1 MNILISM
8 RTRLSVVLEAV
19 VPGGETSRA
28 REKVMRFLDRG
39 GVRLAWDEQGSGT
52 PILLIMGHRY
62 SSGMW
67 YPLREALGDRY
78 RLISFDNRGVGQSD
92 APRRTSVGEMT
103 ADALAVLDAAGIES
117 AHVYGVSM
125 GGGIALE
132 FGLRYPERV
141 RSLILGCTM
150 AKTPDIKP
158 RPDWLIRLIYNT
170 LPVLKLL
177 ARPKYKNGYGDA
189 APDDVI
195 ARDMKLLAKDPYN
208 LNGVIAQA
216 LAISHYSV
224 DPVEVRALNLPTLV
238 LHGTQDLAVPYE
250 AGRALAEM
258 IPGARLVTFQDIGHN
273 YFIGAG
279 ERANAEVER
288 FIGEVEAARA
298 GA

>member
-1 MNILISM
+1 
-8 RTRLSVVLEAV
+8 
-19 VPGGETSRA
+19 
-28 REKVMRFLDRG
+28 MRFLDRG
-39 GVRLAWDEQGSGT
+39 GVRLAWDESGSGV

-67 YPLREALGDRY
+67 YPLREAMGDRY
-78 RLISFDNRGVGQSD
+78 HLISFDNRGTGQSD
-92 APRRTSVGEMT
+92 APARTSVGEMT
-103 ADALAVLDAAGIES
+103 ADALAVLDAAGVET

-132 FGLRYPERV
+132 FGLRHPERV

-150 AKTPDIKP
+150 AKTPDVKR
-158 RPDWLIRLIYNT
+158 RPDWLIRLAYRS

-177 ARPKYKNGYGDA
+177 AKPKFKNGYGDA
-189 APDDVI
+189 APDDAI
-195 ARDMKLLAKDPYN
+195 ARDMAVLDKDPYV

-224 DPVEVRALNLPTLV
+224 DPDEVRALKLPTLV

-250 AGRALAEM
+250 AGKALAEM
-258 IPGARLVTFQDIGHN
+258 IPGARLVTFPDIGHN

-279 ERANAEVER
+279 ERATAEVEA
-288 FIGEVEAARA
+288 FIAEVEATRA

>member
-1 MNILISM
+1 M
-8 RTRLSVVLEAV
+8 RY
-19 VPGGETSRA
+19 
-28 REKVMRFLDRG
+28 LDRG
-39 GVRLAWDEQGSGT
+39 GVRLAWDESGSGV

-67 YPLREALGDRY
+67 YPLREAMGDRY
-78 RLISFDNRGVGQSD
+78 HLISFDNRGTGQSD
-92 APRRTSVGEMT
+92 APARTSVGEMT
-103 ADALAVLDAAGIES
+103 ADALAVLDAAGIET

-132 FGLRYPERV
+132 FGLRHPERV

-150 AKTPDIKP
+150 AKTPDVKK
-158 RPDWLIRLIYNT
+158 RPDWLIKLVYRS

-177 ARPKYKNGYGDA
+177 AKPKFKNGYGDA
-189 APDDVI
+189 APDDAI
-195 ARDMKLLAKDPYN
+195 ARDMAVLDKDPYV

-224 DPVEVRALNLPTLV
+224 DPDEVRALKLPTLV

-250 AGRALAEM
+250 AGKALAEM
-258 IPGARLVTFQDIGHN
+258 IPGARLVTFPDIGHN

-279 ERANAEVER
+279 ERATAEVEA
-288 FIGEVEAARA
+288 FIAEVEATRA